1 MGLKKGLPL
10 FNLAPIPGIEPG
22 KEKTCRGEQYN
33 LVIVML
39 VVITLILLDCDDDC
53 DCDGG
58 GAGESSTAWSM
69 VIHSDVDDVCKN
81 SGCG

>member
-1 MGLKKGLPL
+1 
-10 FNLAPIPGIEPG
+10 
-22 KEKTCRGEQYN
+22 
-33 LVIVML
+33 ML
-39 VVITLILLDCDDDC
+39 VVITLILLDCDIDC

-69 VIHSDVDDVCKN
+69 VIHSDVVGDVDDVCKN